1 MFGVEFNYNPVR
13 FMTLTAQYQFNAGRD
28 PLKMLLWP
36 NSTAEIPNSAAYL
49 LGARLRIPWQ
59 GGYLKGDLC
68 GVYSEPFDM
77 ILANDH
83 ISYIYHRP
91 SNSSYSGDPVQ
102 EWIGFSEGP
111 DCILGSATI
120 GYQTAS
126 HAVAT
131 LSASYRWKG
140 MNDLS
145 TVYAKTTAN
154 AALRTPTGIVEGRL
168 RVGANFSLPFGERWK
183 ASAAAYYT
191 SRVNAQN
198 HLGTAD
204 QSVELMGGI
213 GLSLP

>member
-1 MFGVEFNYNPVR
+1 
-13 FMTLTAQYQFNAGRD
+13 
-28 PLKMLLWP
+28 
-36 NSTAEIPNSAAYL
+36 
-49 LGARLRIPWQ
+49 
-59 GGYLKGDLC
+59 
-68 GVYSEPFDM
+68 
-77 ILANDH
+77 
-83 ISYIYHRP
+83 
-91 SNSSYSGDPVQ
+91 
-102 EWIGFSEGP
+102 
-111 DCILGSATI
+111 
-120 GYQTAS
+120 
-126 HAVAT
+126 
-131 LSASYRWKG
+131 